1 MREKSHKDGLTVWLE
16 NYGSWGFAG
25 EFLQYGGQ
33 SDEVGG
39 EFWLGNF
46 LGKEENRCAS
56 SCAHIYG
63 KKKVWSEAFTSGG
76 GHYTDSPQSIK
87 TRGDWAFA
95 DGINAYIL
103 HVNIQQHDNNDYPGI
118 DAWYCTQF
126 NRKNT
131 WFSQLD
137 LFTTYIRRCGF
148 MLQQGLDVADI
159 AYYIGED
166 APKMQGITTPQCPEG
181 YHYDF
186 INAEVLLK
194 SRATPEKEGKS
205 SLTLPHGT
213 KYRVLVL
220 PPQDTMRP
228 EILTKILELAS
239 KGVPVIG
246 TAPKSSPSLQDY
258 PKQDDQVK
266 KLSAKL
272 EKLLLPPTNNLSL
285 TLSMC
290 WGGLPP
296 DFLVI
301 DGSPVLYT
309 HRRAGKTDIYFL
321 SNQSNKRIQTLGQFR
336 VTSKQPEYWEPTTGK
351 RRNLPAFANTGAVT
365 WVPLQLE
372 AGESAFVVFRNKY
385 VEKAIPAANTSVPVQ
400 EGTTRHIVI
409 EKAEYG
415 KLDEAAFTVD
425 ASEAVSKIIVSGAR
439 NIVVNDV
446 TKAVGDPKF
455 GFVKTLRITCKVDGK
470 PVTYEA
476 KDGESI
482 VWIPTRDEVAGAK
495 VNFPERKVIAELNK
509 TWKVQFNGDEIHRGP
524 AEPVTFTS
532 LTDWSK
538 HSDDRIKYYSGTAV
552 YQTEF
557 ELGDLRKTPATRAG
571 RRASIF
577 RRSTAQTST
586 NTDPLYLD
594 LGKVSVSAK
603 VKVNGKYVGGVW
615 TAPYR
620 LDIAPF
626 VKTGKNKVEVEVVNT
641 WSNRIIGDR
650 KLPEPDRKLKISRGP
665 NDNLQESGLLGPVQV
680 VRGY

>member
-95 DGINAYIL
+95 DGVNAYIL

-228 EILTKILELAS
+228 EILTKILELAG
-239 KGVPVIG
+239 KGVPVVG

-258 PKQDDQVK
+258 PKQDEQVK
-266 KLSAKL
+266 KLSEQLAR
-272 EKLLLPPTNNLSL
+272 LLLPPTKELAELLQWLPANLK
-285 TLSMC
+285 
-290 WGGLPP
+290 P
-296 DFLVI
+296 DFIVR

-321 SNQSNKRIQTLGQFR
+321 SNQSDKRIQTMAQFR
-336 VTSKQPEYWEPTTGK
+336 ITGKQPEYWEPVTGK
-351 RRNLPAFANTGAVT
+351 KRNLPAFGDSGLVT
-365 WVPLQLE
+365 LVPLQLE

-385 VEKAIPAANTSVPVQ
+385 TKEVTPIAKFVETTQIPTPIKVD
-400 EGTTRHIVI
+400 I
-409 EKAEYG
+409 EKAVYG

-425 ASEAVSKIIVSGAR
+425 ATEAVKKIVANGVC
-439 NIVVNDV
+439 NVVVNDV

-455 GFVKTLRITCKVDGK
+455 GFVKTLKITCKVDGK
-470 PVTYEA
+470 SVTFEG
-476 KDGESI
+476 KDGDNMML
-482 VWIPTRDEVAGAK
+482 VPAKTEVEGAK
-495 VNFPERKVIAELNK
+495 INFPEREIIAELDK
-509 TWKVQFNGDEIHRGP
+509 SWTVQFDGDEIHRGP
-524 AEPVTFTS
+524 AEPVTFDS
-532 LTDWSK
+532 LIDWSK

-552 YQTEF
+552 YQTEV
-557 ELGDLRKTPATRAG
+557 ELSDLKRTSDPQTR
-571 RRASIF
+571 RRVSIF
-577 RRSTAQTST
+577 RRSTASTSA
-586 NTDPLYLD
+586 NTEPLYLD

-603 VKVNGKYVGGVW
+603 VKVNGKYAGGVW

-626 VKTGKNKVEVEVVNT
+626 VKTGKNRIEVEVVNT
-641 WSNRIIGDR
+641 WANRIIGDR

-665 NDNLQESGLLGPVQV
+665 SDNLQESGLLGPVQIV
-680 VRGY
+680 KGY